1 MGVTAQQIKE
11 ILGLEPHPEG
21 GAYIET
27 FRDNKAD
34 PKDFKRGHSTA
45 IYFLLEK
52 GEVSAWHRVKDASEV
67 WHYYGG
73 APLELSIASEKEPVT
88 KQTLGMDI
96 TQGQRPQAVVP
107 AGHWQMAKSLGDW
120 TLVGCTVAPGFN
132 FAQFELAESGWSPK

>member
-1 MGVTAQQIKE
+1 MDVTVQQIKE

-27 FRDNKAD
+27 FRDNKAE
-34 PKDFKRGHSTA
+34 PQVFKRGHSTA

-73 APLELSIASEKEPVT
+73 APLELSIASGKEPAT
-88 KQTLGMDI
+88 TQTLGMDI
-96 TQGQRPQAVVP
+96 ANGQRPQAVVP

-120 TLVGCTVAPGFN
+120 TLLGCTAAPGFN
-132 FAQFELAESGWSPK
+132 FAQFELAEPGWEP

>member
-1 MGVTAQQIKE
+1 MDVTVQQIKE
-11 ILGLEPHPEG
+11 ILGLEPYPEG

-27 FRDNKAD
+27 FRDNKAE
-34 PKDFKRGHSTA
+34 PQVFKRHSTA

-73 APLELSIASEKEPVT
+73 APLELSIASGKEPAT
-88 KQTLGMDI
+88 TQTLGMDI
-96 TQGQRPQAVVP
+96 ANGQRPQAVVP

-120 TLVGCTVAPGFN
+120 TLLGCTVAPGFN
-132 FAQFELAESGWSPK
+132 FAQFELAEPGWEP